1 MRILLLAYE
10 FPPSPSPQSL
20 RWAYL
25 CRELHRLGHD
35 IDVLTIDLGG
45 QSPGLPELPAGV
57 RVHRT
62 YPGHVR
68 GLVAWRRRR
77 RTRAHAAGGGEPG
90 ITTSTMQS
98 RSGWKHRVSAWL
110 QRLGERVWFPDLRG
124 EWHRHACARLDELLA
139 SRSPDVVVSSHEPA
153 TTLELGLRAHEA
165 GFRWVAD
172 LADPV
177 LAPYT
182 PPHWRRRAQ
191 RLEADTCRRASAI
204 LVTTPS
210 AQELLAS
217 RCADHAPIVVLTQG
231 FDDAR
236 APAEAQGAPAS
247 EAATLELLYTGSFY
261 SFRSAGALLRAVI
274 ATPGVRLN
282 IATIHAPDEVLEAA
296 RKHPDRVRLL
306 GFLPHLAALDWQR
319 RADVLV
325 NLANQDPS
333 QVPGKC
339 YEYMGAGRP
348 ILHVGDAPGDAVA
361 AEVVSRQRGWACAPS
376 ESAIAAELRRLRQL
390 HVEGRLLA
398 GLRLDREGVAEFGWS
413 HLARRLDALLREVAT
428 RPRA

>member
-20 RWAYL
+20 RWTYL

-45 QSPGLPELPAGV
+45 ESPGLPQLPAGI

-77 RTRAHAAGGGEPG
+77 RARAHRNGGGAHATG
-90 ITTSTMQS
+90 TAVQS

-110 QRLGERVWFPDLRG
+110 QRLGERIWFPDLRG
-124 EWHRHACARLDELLA
+124 EWHRHARAKLDELLA

-153 TTLELGLRAHEA
+153 TTLELGLRAHQA

-182 PPHWRRRAQ
+182 PAHWRRRARQ
-191 RLEADTCRRASAI
+191 LEAETSRRASAI

-210 AQELLAS
+210 ARELIAG
-217 RCADHAPIVVLTQG
+217 RCSDHAPIFVLTQG
-231 FDDAR
+231 FDDTR
-236 APAEAQGAPAS
+236 APAEAQDAPVD

-261 SFRSAGALLRAVI
+261 SFRSAGVLLRAVI
-274 ATPGVRLN
+274 GTPGVRLN
-282 IATIHAPDEVLEAA
+282 IATIHAPDEVLDAA
-296 RKHPDRVRLL
+296 RQHPDRIRLL

-319 RADVLV
+319 RAGVLV

-339 YEYMGAGRP
+339 YEYLGAGRP
-348 ILHVGDAPGDAVA
+348 ILHVGDAVGDSVA
-361 AEVVSRQRGWACAPS
+361 AEIASRRRGWVCAPS
-376 ESAIAAELRRLRQL
+376 EPAIAAELRRLRQL
-390 HVEGRLLA
+390 HVEGRLHA
-398 GLRLDREGVAEFGWS
+398 GLRLDREGVAGFGWS
-413 HLARRLDALLREVAT
+413 HLARRLDALLRDVTA
-428 RPRA
+428 RPGA

>member
-1 MRILLLAYE
+1 MRILLIAYE

-45 QSPGLPELPAGV
+45 ESPGLPELPAGV

-77 RTRAHAAGGGEPG
+77 RARAREGGSSGDAA
-90 ITTSTMQS
+90 STAMQS

-124 EWHRHACARLDELLA
+124 EWHRHARAKLDELLA
-139 SRSPDVVVSSHEPA
+139 ARSPDVVVSSHEPA
-153 TTLELGLRAHEA
+153 TTLELGLRAHAA

-191 RLEADTCRRASAI
+191 KLEAETCRRASAI
-204 LVTTPS
+204 LVTTPL
-210 AQELLAS
+210 ARELFAS
-217 RCADHAPIVVLTQG
+217 RCPAHAPIVVFTQG

-236 APAEAQGAPAS
+236 APAEASHGPG
-247 EAATLELLYTGSFY
+247 EATTTLELLYTGSFY

-296 RKHPDRVRLL
+296 RRYPDRIRLL

-339 YEYMGAGRP
+339 FEYLGAGRP
-348 ILHVGDAPGDAVA
+348 ILHIGDASGDAVA
-361 AEVVSRQRGWACAPS
+361 REISSRQRGWVCAPS
-376 ESAIAAELRRLRQL
+376 EPAIAAELLRLQRL
-390 HVEGRLLA
+390 HTDGRLHA
-398 GLRLDREGVAEFGWS
+398 GLRLDRDGVAEFGWS
-413 HLARRLDALLREVAT
+413 QLARRLDTVLREVAT

>member
-10 FPPSPSPQSL
+10 FPPSPSPQAL

-45 QSPGLPELPAGV
+45 DTPGLPELPAGV

-77 RTRAHAAGGGEPG
+77 RNRAQGTGGGVAA
-90 ITTSTMQS
+90 TTAAARS
-98 RSGWKHRVSAWL
+98 RSGWKHRVSAWW
-110 QRLGERVWFPDLRG
+110 QRLGERIWFPDLRG
-124 EWHRHACARLDELLA
+124 EWHRYARVKLDELLA

-153 TTLELGLRAHEA
+153 TTLELGLRAQHA

-172 LADPV
+172 IADPV

-182 PPHWRRRAQ
+182 PPHWRLRAQ
-191 RLEADTCRRASAI
+191 RLEAETCRRASAI

-210 AQELLAS
+210 ARELLAS
-217 RCADHAPIVVLTQG
+217 RCTSHGPIMVLTQG

-236 APAEAQGAPAS
+236 VAADAPEASVG
-247 EAATLELLYTGSFY
+247 EMATLELLYTGSFY
-261 SFRSAGALLRAVI
+261 SFRSAGALLRAAV
-274 ATPGVRLN
+274 ATSGVRLN

-296 RKHPDRVRLL
+296 RKHPGSIRLL
-306 GFLPHLAALDWQR
+306 GFLPHLAALDRQR

-339 YEYMGAGRP
+339 FEYMGAGAP
-348 ILHVGDAPGDAVA
+348 ILHIGDAPGDAVA
-361 AEVVSRQRGWACAPS
+361 AEVRSRQRGWVCAPS
-376 ESAIAAELRRLRQL
+376 EAAIAAKLRRLQQL
-390 HVEGRLLA
+390 HAGGGLHM

-413 HLARRLDALLREVAT
+413 HLAKRLDALLREVAAK
-428 RPRA
+428 PAD

>member
-1 MRILLLAYE
+1 
-10 FPPSPSPQSL
+10 
-20 RWAYL
+20 
-25 CRELHRLGHD
+25 
-35 IDVLTIDLGG
+35 
-45 QSPGLPELPAGV
+45 
-57 RVHRT
+57 
-62 YPGHVR
+62 
-68 GLVAWRRRR
+68 
-77 RTRAHAAGGGEPG
+77 
-90 ITTSTMQS
+90 
-98 RSGWKHRVSAWL
+98 
-110 QRLGERVWFPDLRG
+110 
-124 EWHRHACARLDELLA
+124 
-139 SRSPDVVVSSHEPA
+139 EPA
-153 TTLELGLRAHEA
+153 TTLELGLRAHAA

-191 RLEADTCRRASAI
+191 KLEADTCRRAAAI

-210 AQELLAS
+210 ARDLLAG
-217 RCADHAPIVVLTQG
+217 RCNGHAPIVVLTQG

-236 APAEAQGAPAS
+236 APAEASGGAADDT
-247 EAATLELLYTGSFY
+247 ATLELLYTGSFY

-296 RKHPDRVRLL
+296 RRHPDRIRLL

-339 YEYMGAGRP
+339 FEYMGAGRP
-348 ILHVGDAPGDAVA
+348 ILHIGDAPGDAVA
-361 AEVVSRQRGWACAPS
+361 GEIAARQLGWVCAPG
-376 ESAIAAELRRLRQL
+376 ESAIAAELLRLQQL
-390 HVEGRLLA
+390 HAGGRLHA
-398 GLRLDREGVAEFGWS
+398 GLRLDRDGVAEFGWS
-413 HLARRLDALLREVAT
+413 HLAGRLDALLREVAA